1 MINCPKCNELIG
13 DSVTECPICKSP
25 ISEEARKEAVRNNER
40 LHEDA
45 IANSMSEYAKRTKN
59 EIIVAIVMLL
69 VAIIGMIFIAAY
81 DLSIVYGVILFV
93 IVLLFYGFSV
103 YKYRI
108 GLCPYCESFMGRGM
122 LFRTHCPRCGG
133 RLR

>member
-13 DSVTECPICKSP
+13 DSVTECPICKSL